1 MYWLRWS
8 STRVC
13 RKNWQGFRAN
23 FQLPSINTRLTDAY
37 REVLDSDEP
46 DLIRQ
51 VVLRSDLVDNLKD
64 FDVNG
69 NPAKIAIRTWE
80 A

>member
-1 MYWLRWS
+1 MLQFS
-8 STRVC
+8 DV
-13 RKNWQGFRAN
+13 GV
-23 FQLPSINTRLTDAY
+23 TDAY

-51 VVLRSDLVDNLKD
+51 VVLWPDLVDSLKD

-69 NPAKIAIRTWE
+69 NPAKIAMGTWE
-80 A
+80 S